1 MANIAGKLG
10 WKVVTLV
17 FAVPISM
24 VVRKLIEKAWVKA
37 RPNDPPRDPASP
49 GTTWLDALAWAAV
62 SGIGV
67 AAGRVL
73 ASRGAATAWR
83 GLTGTEPPGSETQAE
98 AAAAARS

>member
-10 WKVVTLV
+10 WKVVTLI
-17 FAVPISM
+17 FALPISM
-24 VVRKLIEKAWVKA
+24 VVSKLIEKTWAKA

-49 GTTWLDALAWAAV
+49 GTTWMDALAWAAV

-73 ASRGAATAWR
+73 ASRGAAKAWR
-83 GLTGTEPPGSETQAE
+83 GLTGSEPPGTQTRAE
-98 AAAAARS
+98 AVAAAAK

>member
-10 WKVVTLV
+10 WKVVTMI
-17 FAVPISM
+17 FAIPISM
-24 VVRKLIEKAWVKA
+24 AVRKIIEKAWTKA

-62 SGIGV
+62 SGVGV

-73 ASRGAATAWR
+73 ASRGAASAWR
-83 GLTGTEPPGSETQAE
+83 GLTGSEPPGAETRAE